1 MTPGCTQRGLSW
13 QRSRKRTKT
22 SFNVV
27 VWNPCSLIQAG
38 RANDIS
44 CGLSGTYIV
53 LLPGTRVRGLDD
65 CQVEQLSLDF
75 HIAINAGWRRGPGTN
90 RSAGCTVLLR

>member
-1 MTPGCTQRGLSW
+1 MAAGRRHDAPRMPPRLPRIDQDDTRMTPGCTQRGLSW

-38 RANDIS
+38 RANDTS
-44 CGLSGTYIV
+44 CGLFGTYIV

-65 CQVEQLSLDF
+65 C
-75 HIAINAGWRRGPGTN
+75 
-90 RSAGCTVLLR
+90 